1 MEGVEGGGVGGEG
14 AGGGRFDEHKV
25 SKPKPWMEMVWPFEK
40 KQSEVVILGT
50 ESTQPVTGYAE
61 GHAGLSKENNLT
73 PHPIP
78 NKHTQLIPP
87 PPQAVDHE
95 SYM

>member
-1 MEGVEGGGVGGEG
+1 MIRYNSLKRDVHNRKVLEGVEGGGVGGEG

-40 KQSEVVILGT
+40 KHSEVVILGT

-61 GHAGLSKENNLT
+61 
-73 PHPIP
+73 
-78 NKHTQLIPP
+78 
-87 PPQAVDHE
+87 
-95 SYM
+95 

>member
-1 MEGVEGGGVGGEG
+1 MGGEG

-78 NKHTQLIPP
+78 
-87 PPQAVDHE
+87 PQAHPTHTPTPT
-95 SYM
+95 SCGP